1 MPDPSRLSVS
11 RGQLGPKCDK
21 CDCPLLFSE
30 SMTLDSL
37 YVCIDCYTSETGVEA
52 VTEPKSVSGLVMD

>member
-21 CDCPLLFSE
+21 CDCSLIFSE
-30 SMTLDSL
+30 SMTLDAL
-37 YVCIDCYTSETGVEA
+37 YLCFDCYTSETGIEGASDAKEVD
-52 VTEPKSVSGLVMD
+52 GLTMD